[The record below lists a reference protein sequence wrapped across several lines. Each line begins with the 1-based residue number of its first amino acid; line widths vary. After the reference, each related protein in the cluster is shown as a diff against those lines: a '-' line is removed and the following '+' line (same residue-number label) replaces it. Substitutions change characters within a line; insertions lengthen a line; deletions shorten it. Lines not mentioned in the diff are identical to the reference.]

1 MNYYLMNQ
9 HINCMRNADLQN
21 EEHKTGMLIILDG
34 LTSFYINWFFENE
47 GRSREKK
54 AKAIDI
60 ICKITKVK
68 FRFSCNCSDCKQK
81 LISKNV
87 KQT

>member
-54 AKAIDI
+54 RKLSTLYA
-60 ICKITKVK
+60 
-68 FRFSCNCSDCKQK
+68 RLQK
-81 LISKNV
+81 LSFDFRAIVRTVNRN
-87 KQT
+87 